1 MKEIFVL
8 AEEEL
13 VIAFRMIGVDGTAAA
28 GPDDALAT
36 FRRVTD
42 ASEECRMLI
51 ISEDIA
57 DMLGTELIE
66 WQLSGRYPLIV
77 EIPPL
82 SGSLPGH
89 VQLVDAVRQAIGI
102 KIQ

>member
-13 VIAFRMIGVDGTAAA
+13 VIAFRMIGVDGSAVA
-28 GPDDALAT
+28 GADDALAT
-36 FRRVTD
+36 FRRVTG
-42 ASEECRMLI
+42 ASGECRMLI
-51 ISEDIA
+51 LAEDIA
-57 DMLGTELIE
+57 DMLGTELID
-66 WQLSGRYPLIV
+66 WQLSGRYPLVV

-82 SGSLPGH
+82 SGSQPDH

>member
-13 VIAFRMIGVDGTAAA
+13 VIAFRMIGVDGAAVA
-28 GPDDALAT
+28 GADDALAT
-36 FRRVTD
+36 FRRVTG

-51 ISEDIA
+51 LSEDIA
-57 DMLGTELIE
+57 DMLGTELID
-66 WQLSGRYPLIV
+66 WQLSGRYPLVV

-82 SGSLPGH
+82 SGSLPDH